1 MKGNFQSLFGKG
13 QGNIGERL
21 GKLDAQSIGQTVGL
35 ASAATG
41 IYNTW
46 KPGARTQS
54 QLVGDAEAALEA
66 SNIATLAEQGW
77 YGNNWRGA
85 ERGGN
90 ISECKECN
98 KMKDH
103 IMKYYRGGSA
113 KRPKAQAG
121 NWGDML
127 QKGITDIAGNFG
139 AVVGDYDPI
148 AETYDPNVDYESLGG
163 SGNPFI
169 NKLFGNQGAGTGGN
183 FSNLLNK
190 VGGWFN
196 PNDEMGWLA
205 KGKNTTYRGNE
216 ATRNK
221 NMDEWKRLF
230 NPHTV
235 VGQDRTYDDSARQAN
250 EGIGYD
256 KAGILANLGKDH
268 KLYKHMAK
276 NLRVAESGGNI
287 DPNSQGPIEIEVEGG
302 ETIDGQDNKFIG
314 PSHDQGGIIT
324 KANDG
329 DFVYPKGAWAKR
341 HEKRT
346 KRQAD
351 ILAKLEEAGID
362 TNNLV

>member
-1 MKGNFQSLFGKG
+1 
-13 QGNIGERL
+13 
-21 GKLDAQSIGQTVGL
+21 
-35 ASAATG
+35 
-41 IYNTW
+41 
-46 KPGARTQS
+46 TQS

-66 SNIATLAEQGW
+66 SNRATLHEQGW

-90 ISECKECN
+90 IGECKECN

-103 IMKYYRGGSA
+103 IMKYYKGGTI

-127 QKGITDIAGNFG
+127 QKKITDIAGNFG

-190 VGGWFN
+190 VGGWFS

-205 KGKNTTYRGNE
+205 KGKNVTYRGNE

-230 NPHTV
+230 NPNTV
-235 VGQDRTYDDSARQAN
+235 VGQDRTYDKSA
-250 EGIGYD
+250 
-256 KAGILANLGKDH
+256 
-268 KLYKHMAK
+268 
-276 NLRVAESGGNI
+276 
-287 DPNSQGPIEIEVEGG
+287 
-302 ETIDGQDNKFIG
+302 
-314 PSHDQGGIIT
+314 
-324 KANDG
+324 
-329 DFVYPKGAWAKR
+329 
-341 HEKRT
+341 
-346 KRQAD
+346 
-351 ILAKLEEAGID
+351 
-362 TNNLV
+362 